1 MNNLYS
7 GPPFFLNH
15 KVSIIRILKACLSLM
30 GIIEN
35 MLKNTSNTQKKPDL
49 KTPSYQLLPNQTQG
63 ETKQPNQS
71 HKSEVTIT
79 KSMTLINK

>member
-35 MLKNTSNTQKKPDL
+35 MLKNTSNTQKK
-49 KTPSYQLLPNQTQG
+49 T
-63 ETKQPNQS
+63 
-71 HKSEVTIT
+71 
-79 KSMTLINK
+79 